1 MAVSSDQLSLFGRE
15 DEALPVG
22 SVVASRPVVNLGDQ
36 QVSAFEYMSC
46 DHYGFGHSSMQLH
59 PCDMAKILKA
69 VQSVVLPEIM
79 LSVPAELFVKID
91 LSDALAR
98 ALRSLSS
105 NGTHVT
111 VLLSAMTEDT
121 ANPGIADAMQ
131 KWRRVGCSVGIDGFG
146 YVAVPA
152 LWPLVHHVDIVRI
165 DPRLM
170 SMLKAQVIAPQL
182 ALKLVNLV
190 AAMGIPR
197 IIIDGCQST
206 EDAKMFREAG
216 ATHGQGSVFGEF
228 HFTHPR

>member
-1 MAVSSDQLSLFGRE
+1 MPVSADQLSLLGEE
-15 DEALPVG
+15 DGASRVG
-22 SVVASRPVVNLGDQ
+22 SVATSRPVVNLANQ
-36 QVSAFEYMSC
+36 QVTAFEYMSC
-46 DHYGFGHSSMQLH
+46 DHYGFAHSSMQLV
-59 PCDMAKILKA
+59 PCGMAKILKA
-69 VQSVVLPEIM
+69 VQSVALPEIM

-105 NGTHVT
+105 HGTHVT
-111 VLLSAMTEDT
+111 VLLSSMTEDT
-121 ANPGIADAMQ
+121 ANQGIAAAMQ

-170 SMLKAQVIAPQL
+170 NMLKAHVIAPQL
-182 ALKLVNLV
+182 ARKLVDFV

-197 IIIDGCQST
+197 IIIDGCQSI
-206 EDAKMFREAG
+206 EDAQMFREAG
-216 ATHGQGSVFGEF
+216 ATHGQGSVFGDF